1 MRRGR
6 TVERM
11 DHRDEARDFLSSRRA
26 RITPEQVGIPTFGTR
41 RRVPGL
47 RREEVSRLAGV
58 SIDYYTRLE
67 RGNLQGVSD
76 SVLDAIA
83 TALCLDAAE
92 HEHLRD
98 LARHQNA
105 TPRRAGMTVPV
116 AAVRPELQ
124 YLLDVVT
131 DAPAMIVDNRQDIV
145 AANTLGWALHAEI
158 VTGDRPMNFARYI
171 FLDARARDFYQD
183 WERAAHT
190 NVAILRR
197 EAGRTPGDR
206 DLAALVGELSVR
218 SDAFRALWAAH
229 DVRRHYAGVKA
240 FRHAVVG
247 PIELHFQSLELTEDP
262 GLSLTIYPATP
273 GSASADALRVLASWA
288 ATERIAERATG
299 RATGPATG
307 RATGPATGPTTGRTA
322 ADATEQELA

>member
-1 MRRGR
+1 
-6 TVERM
+6 M

-26 RITPEQVGIPTFGTR
+26 RISPEQVGLLTSGTR

-47 RREEVSRLAGV
+47 RREEVSRMAGL

-76 SVLDAIA
+76 SVLDAVA
-83 TALCLDAAE
+83 TALQLDAAE

-98 LARHQNA
+98 LARHQN
-105 TPRRAGMTVPV
+105 TSPRRAARSVPV

-131 DAPAMIVDNRQDIV
+131 EAPAMIVNNRQDIV
-145 AANTLGWALHAEI
+145 AANTLGWALHAKI

-171 FLDARARDFYQD
+171 FLDSRARDFYRD
-183 WERAAHT
+183 WDRAAHT

-197 EAGRTPGDR
+197 EAGRAPGDR
-206 DLAALVGELSVR
+206 ELAALIGELAVR
-218 SDAFRALWAAH
+218 SEDFRELWASH
-229 DVRRHYAGVKA
+229 DVRRHYAGVKS
-240 FRHAVVG
+240 FDHGVVG

-262 GLSLTIYPATP
+262 GLSLTIYPTTP
-273 GSASADALRVLASWA
+273 GSATADALRVLASWA

-299 RATGPATG
+299 
-307 RATGPATGPTTGRTA
+307 PTT

>member
-1 MRRGR
+1 
-6 TVERM
+6 M

-26 RITPEQVGIPTFGTR
+26 RISPEQVGLPTSGTR

-76 SVLDAIA
+76 SVLDAVA
-83 TALCLDAAE
+83 TALQLDAAE

-98 LARHQNA
+98 LARHQN
-105 TPRRAGMTVPV
+105 TSPRRAGRSVPV

-131 DAPAMIVDNRQDIV
+131 DAPAMIVNNRQDIV

-171 FLDARARDFYQD
+171 FLDSRARDFYRD
-183 WERAAHT
+183 WDRAAHT

-197 EAGRTPGDR
+197 EAGRARVTGSSR
-206 DLAALVGELSVR
+206 RSSVSWRCAARTS
-218 SDAFRALWAAH
+218 
-229 DVRRHYAGVKA
+229 
-240 FRHAVVG
+240 
-247 PIELHFQSLELTEDP
+247 
-262 GLSLTIYPATP
+262 
-273 GSASADALRVLASWA
+273 GSS
-288 ATERIAERATG
+288 G
-299 RATGPATG
+299 R
-307 RATGPATGPTTGRTA
+307 PTTCGGTTPA
-322 ADATEQELA
+322 

>member
-1 MRRGR
+1 
-6 TVERM
+6 M

-26 RITPEQVGIPTFGTR
+26 RISPEQVGLLTSGTR

-76 SVLDAIA
+76 SVLDAVA
-83 TALCLDAAE
+83 TALQLDAAE

-98 LARHQNA
+98 LARHQN
-105 TPRRAGMTVPV
+105 TSPRRAARSVPV

-131 DAPAMIVDNRQDIV
+131 EAPAMIVNNRQDIV

-171 FLDARARDFYQD
+171 FLDSRARDFYRD
-183 WERAAHT
+183 WDRAAHT

-197 EAGRTPGDR
+197 EAGRAPGDR
-206 DLAALVGELSVR
+206 ELAALIGELAMR
-218 SDAFRALWAAH
+218 SEDFRELWASH
-229 DVRRHYAGVKA
+229 DVRRHYAGVKS
-240 FRHAVVG
+240 FDHGVVG

-262 GLSLTIYPATP
+262 GLSLTIYPTTP
-273 GSASADALRVLASWA
+273 GSATADALRVLASWA

-299 RATGPATG
+299 
-307 RATGPATGPTTGRTA
+307 PTT